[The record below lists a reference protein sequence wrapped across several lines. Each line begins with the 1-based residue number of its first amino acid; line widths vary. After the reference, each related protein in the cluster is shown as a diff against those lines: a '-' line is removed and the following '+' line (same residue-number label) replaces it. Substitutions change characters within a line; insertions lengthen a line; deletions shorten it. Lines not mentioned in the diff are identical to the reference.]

1 MLMGLVGLG
10 HKVELC
16 RIVVYAIRSEIRE
29 VVGRIGLRV
38 KEWLETKGFRGEI
51 RENIKEVS
59 GNNVGKVRD
68 KGEAILHIGGLRGG
82 HVNR

>member
-1 MLMGLVGLG
+1 MGLVGLG

-38 KEWLETKGFRGEI
+38 KE
-51 RENIKEVS
+51 
-59 GNNVGKVRD
+59 
-68 KGEAILHIGGLRGG
+68 
-82 HVNR
+82 